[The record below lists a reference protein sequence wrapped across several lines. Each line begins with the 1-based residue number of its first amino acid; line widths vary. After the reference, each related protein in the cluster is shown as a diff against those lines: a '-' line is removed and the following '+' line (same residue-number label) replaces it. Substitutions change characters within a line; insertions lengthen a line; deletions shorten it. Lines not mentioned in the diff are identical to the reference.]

1 MHNGM
6 GTIDELK
13 TLKQPLLL
21 ASTTQA
27 ARRDGNVIVHVA
39 NGTSH
44 IGPAKDYPQDYS
56 YLADVLQGVLPDV
69 TGITIS
75 TRDLEQAGGQL
86 CD

>member
-6 GTIDELK
+6 GTVDELK

-44 IGPAKDYPQDYS
+44 IGPAKAYPEDYS

-69 TGITIS
+69 AWHNNIYPRPGAS
-75 TRDLEQAGGQL
+75 WR
-86 CD
+86 